1 MKKVLFLLLVV
12 SLSFAANAQQPQ
24 GKGGGRGPGGQ
35 GKLGRGQGRE
45 KIEMYKI
52 QFFTQKLSL
61 TTAEAELFWPAYEA
75 QRKVMKDIIETKSND
90 EIQMQEAILNA
101 RKKYKTDLKPIL
113 KSEERINEALK
124 LEREFLR
131 KIRSE
136 MNRRK
141 GFRS

>member
-35 GKLGRGQGRE
+35 GKLGKGQGRE

-101 RKKYKTDLKPIL
+101 RKKYKNDLKPIL

>member
-1 MKKVLFLLLVV
+1 
-12 SLSFAANAQQPQ
+12 
-24 GKGGGRGPGGQ
+24 
-35 GKLGRGQGRE
+35 
-45 KIEMYKI
+45 MYKI

>member
-1 MKKVLFLLLVV
+1 MLVV
-12 SLSFAANAQQPQ
+12 SLSFAANAQLPQ

-75 QRKVMKDIIETKSND
+75 QRKVMKDIIETMSND

>member
-1 MKKVLFLLLVV
+1 MKKIFFLFLMV
-12 SLSFAANAQQPQ
+12 SLVFTVNAQSPQ
-24 GKGGGRGPGGQ
+24 GQGEVRGPGKF
-35 GKLGRGQGRE
+35 GKGKMKA
-45 KIEMYKI
+45 KIEMFKI
-52 QFFTQKLSL
+52 QFITEKLSL
-61 TTAEAELFWPAYEA
+61 TKDEAQLFWPIYEA
-75 QRKVMKDIIETKSND
+75 QKKSTKEIFDAKSND

-101 RKKYKTDLKPIL
+101 RKKFKNDLKPVL

-124 LEREFLR
+124 IDREFLR